1 MIKSYI
7 KSVCSRWWDNYTW
20 FSMVAMYGDAG
31 DTAWKLEQRKKQ
43 QLKSEVDKE
52 EVDTASMIKLDSI
65 QIH

>member
-7 KSVCSRWWDNYTW
+7 QSICSHWWDNYTW
-20 FSMVAMYGDAG
+20 FSMVVAHGDAG

-43 QLKSEVDKE
+43 QLKNEVNNE
-52 EVDTASMIKLDSI
+52 GDTAPMIKLDSI